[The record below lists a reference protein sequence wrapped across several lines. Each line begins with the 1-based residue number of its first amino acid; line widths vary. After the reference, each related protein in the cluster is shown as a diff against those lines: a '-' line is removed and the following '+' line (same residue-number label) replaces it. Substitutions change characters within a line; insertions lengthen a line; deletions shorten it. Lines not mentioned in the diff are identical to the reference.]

1 MSQCSDWEELLRYE
15 QNYPLPTTTGPLWRM
30 RVLQATP
37 TTQKIRRG
45 SVLYPSYRTWIVGI
59 FHHLI
64 MDGLARQNFWKD
76 FLNTIYT
83 LAQRRNPHRTSP
95 PPLHMFASAST
106 IASLESLPELP
117 SMADNTFMGGPVSES
132 LPPPVSSV
140 MPGTLLDAL
149 TKPIYA
155 VSDEVA
161 FQIGKGLTMFFRKLM
176 VKKRNPFS
184 VMYPAEHYRDRQQAA
199 HTSIVPLLFDPST
212 TKKFIQTC
220 KQHNIP
226 LNSVL
231 TATAA
236 SAAAQLIGKEDQKTS
251 LYTTQA
257 ISTRRWMQK
266 AIKDKPPPLRTESK
280 TSTNPTPPPSPLPPS
295 HSPPSPPLLPIDK
308 QDSHPDVLSHLSP
321 SLLSPSSCR
330 GGLGAPPRIP
340 ALAPAVA
347 DVKSDKPA
355 PKADGLPRLGCFTCL
370 MGLGLEVP
378 AHSTRAD
385 HFWQF
390 ASTVNTS
397 IHSKVDRPTPTNACS
412 DWDVVTKFLK
422 NNMESERLDNMLEL
436 LAPKPRPSVFLISN
450 TGNWDTTDLRKG
462 NGASARGPRKPT
474 MLAGLSRYPRTP
486 TIVHTSIDSPRSILH
501 EHVDNMDSGSDSDS
515 EVRGG
520 GDFEMEIE
528 SSWSCVSQHGVG
540 NNLFSHNLVTI
551 SGRLNWSLQYA
562 SNFVSRSLAQKY
574 AKTIHDTIMKLID
587 LDTEAEEGFPA
598 FLMTR
603 NKALAGDTG
612 TTPMHRA

>member
-1 MSQCSDWEELLRYE
+1 MS
-15 QNYPLPTTTGPLWRM
+15 
-30 RVLQATP
+30 
-37 TTQKIRRG
+37 
-45 SVLYPSYRTWIVGI
+45 
-59 FHHLI
+59 
-64 MDGLARQNFWKD
+64 
-76 FLNTIYT
+76 
-83 LAQRRNPHRTSP
+83 
-95 PPLHMFASAST
+95 
-106 IASLESLPELP
+106 
-117 SMADNTFMGGPVSES
+117 
-132 LPPPVSSV
+132 
-140 MPGTLLDAL
+140 
-149 TKPIYA
+149 
-155 VSDEVA
+155 
-161 FQIGKGLTMFFRKLM
+161 
-176 VKKRNPFS
+176 
-184 VMYPAEHYRDRQQAA
+184 
-199 HTSIVPLLFDPST
+199 
-212 TKKFIQTC
+212 
-220 KQHNIP
+220 
-226 LNSVL
+226 
-231 TATAA
+231 
-236 SAAAQLIGKEDQKTS
+236 
-251 LYTTQA
+251 
-257 ISTRRWMQK
+257 
-266 AIKDKPPPLRTESK
+266 
-280 TSTNPTPPPSPLPPS
+280 
-295 HSPPSPPLLPIDK
+295 
-308 QDSHPDVLSHLSP
+308 
-321 SLLSPSSCR
+321 
-330 GGLGAPPRIP
+330 
-340 ALAPAVA
+340 
-347 DVKSDKPA
+347 
-355 PKADGLPRLGCFTCL
+355 
-370 MGLGLEVP
+370 LGLEVP
-378 AHSTRAD
+378 ANSTRAD

-551 SGRLNWSLQYA
+551 SGRLNWSLQLRNGHTAQQTPHPFCTRTSSSCLSLSLCVVQYA

-587 LDTEAEEGFPA
+587 LDTDAEEGFPA

-603 NKALAGDTG
+603 NKALAGETG